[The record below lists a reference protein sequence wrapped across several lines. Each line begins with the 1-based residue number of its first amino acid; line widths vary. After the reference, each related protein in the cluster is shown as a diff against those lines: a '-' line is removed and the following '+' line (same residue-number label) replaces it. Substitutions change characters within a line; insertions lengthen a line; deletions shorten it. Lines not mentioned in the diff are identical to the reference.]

1 MRRCIVLAGL
11 MVFLL
16 LIFVLAGC
24 EMLDLDFTMDFD
36 YRTIVETSGDIIQE
50 IRVELTGARV
60 TTLEEA
66 GFLDDVDL
74 ANELEREGWEVDI
87 ETTDDSLIINAT
99 GSYILDEDGG
109 VAQVEGGPEVP
120 EGFSVR
126 VENGFLSKKYFA
138 ELDVAESGGELTGE
152 GEEFGVLAEHML
164 EDMFDFSWTITL
176 PGEIVDSNADT
187 VEGGSATWDFDY
199 DSLTSGLYLT
209 VQSQYTN
216 WPVIGGIIAGAVVV
230 LALVVFFV
238 IKRRRRSSVSFTS
251 DIVD

>member
-1 MRRCIVLAGL
+1 VRRCIVLAGL

-36 YRTIVETSGDIIQE
+36 YRTTVETSGDIIQE
-50 IRVELTGARV
+50 IRVEITGGAV

-74 ANELEREGWEVDI
+74 ANDLEQEGWEVDI

-99 GSYILDEDGG
+99 GSYILDEDGD

-138 ELDVAESGGELTGE
+138 ELDVAESGTGEIGEL
-152 GEEFGVLAEHML
+152 AQMRR
-164 EDMFDFSWTITL
+164 EDIFDFSWTITL

-187 VEGGSATWDFDY
+187 VEGDSATWDFDY

-216 WPVIGGIIAGAVVV
+216 WPVIGGIIAGAAVV